1 MSEVNSPWP
10 APRPP
15 KRVALPFERPVLLE
29 RLRAGVS
36 ELGLTLDESVQAR
49 LIDYLALLHEANQ
62 IHNLTAIR
70 DPIEMVSK
78 HLLDSLSVLPYISAE
93 RIVDVGSGGGVPGI
107 PLLIAGA
114 CQRAVLVDCIGKK
127 MRVAQE
133 IADKLG
139 LGDSLVAVHS
149 RIEDLPA
156 QYRCDQ
162 VIARAFSSLESL
174 AKLAG
179 IAVLK
184 GGQLLAMKG
193 KVPEEELADVPRPWG
208 VVSVQ
213 PLKVPFVEGERC
225 LVTLQRC

>member
-15 KRVALPFERPVLLE
+15 KRIALPFERPALLARLQAGVTELGLALDASVLE
-29 RLRAGVS
+29 RL
-36 ELGLTLDESVQAR
+36 L
-49 LIDYLALLHEANQ
+49 DYLALLHEANQ

-70 DPIEMVSK
+70 DPNEMVSK

-114 CQRAVLVDCIGKK
+114 CKRVVLVDCIGKK
-127 MRVAQE
+127 MRVAAE

-139 LGDSLVAVHS
+139 LSELVVALHT

-156 QYRCDQ
+156 PYRSDQ
-162 VIARAFSSLESL
+162 VIARAFSSLQSL
-174 AKLAG
+174 AQQAG
-179 IAVLK
+179 LAVLK

-193 KVPEEELADVPRPWG
+193 KVPEEELAGVPRPWG
-208 VVSVQ
+208 VVSVL
-213 PLKVPFVEGERC
+213 PLHVPFVEGERC

>member
-15 KRVALPFERPVLLE
+15 KRVALPFERPLLLE
-29 RLRAGVS
+29 RLHAGVS
-36 ELGLTLDESVQAR
+36 ELGLTLDGAVQAR

-78 HLLDSLSVLPYISAE
+78 HLLDSLSVLPFISAE

-114 CQRAVLVDCIGKK
+114 CKRVVLVDCIGKK

-139 LGDSLVAVHS
+139 LGDSLVAVHT

-193 KVPEEELADVPRPWG
+193 KVPEEELAEIPRPWG
-208 VVSVQ
+208 VVSIQ
-213 PLKVPFVEGERC
+213 PLQVPFVEGERC

>member
-15 KRVALPFERPVLLE
+15 KRVKLPFERPALLA
-29 RLRAGVS
+29 RLQAGVS
-36 ELGLTLDESVQAR
+36 ELGLSLDTPILER
-49 LIDYLALLHEANQ
+49 LLDYLELLHEANQ

-78 HLLDSLSVLPYISAE
+78 HLLDSLSVMPYISAE

-114 CQRAVLVDCIGKK
+114 CKRVVLVDCIGKK
-127 MRVAQE
+127 MRVAAE

-139 LGDSLVAVHS
+139 LGESLVALHS

-156 QYRCDQ
+156 QYRSDQ
-162 VIARAFSSLESL
+162 VIARAFSSLQSL
-174 AKLAG
+174 AQLAG
-179 IAVLK
+179 LAVLK

-193 KVPEEELADVPRPWG
+193 KVPDEELAEVPRPWG

-213 PLKVPFVEGERC
+213 ALQVPFVEGERC

>member
-1 MSEVNSPWP
+1 MGCQTIFNSDNKHNQTKQNTISKTKEVETEIEFAQLGIS
-10 APRPP
+10 
-15 KRVALPFERPVLLE
+15 KREFDVLL
-29 RLRAGVS
+29 
-36 ELGLTLDESVQAR
+36 
-49 LIDYLALLHEANQ
+49 LLNKGHSN
-62 IHNLTAIR
+62 
-70 DPIEMVSK
+70 
-78 HLLDSLSVLPYISAE
+78 
-93 RIVDVGSGGGVPGI
+93 
-107 PLLIAGA
+107 
-114 CQRAVLVDCIGKK
+114 
-127 MRVAQE
+127 QE

-139 LGDSLVAVHS
+139 LGDSLVAVHT

-193 KVPEEELADVPRPWG
+193 KVPEEELAEVPRPWG
-208 VVSVQ
+208 VVSIQ
-213 PLKVPFVEGERC
+213 PLQVPFVEGERC

>member
-10 APRPP
+10 APRPQ
-15 KRVALPFERPVLLE
+15 KRVALPFERPALLT

-36 ELGLTLDESVQAR
+36 ELGLALDESVLER
-49 LIDYLALLHEANQ
+49 LLDYLALLHEANQ

-78 HLLDSLSVLPYISAE
+78 HLLDSLSVMPYISAE

-114 CQRAVLVDCIGKK
+114 CKRAVLVDCIGKK

-139 LGDSLVAVHS
+139 LGESLVAVHT

-193 KVPEEELADVPRPWG
+193 KVPEEELAEVPRPWG

-213 PLKVPFVEGERC
+213 PLQVPFVEGERC